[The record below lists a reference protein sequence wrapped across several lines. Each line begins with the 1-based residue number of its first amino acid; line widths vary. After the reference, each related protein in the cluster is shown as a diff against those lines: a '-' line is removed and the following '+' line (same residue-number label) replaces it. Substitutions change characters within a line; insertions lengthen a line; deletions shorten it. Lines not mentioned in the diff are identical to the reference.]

1 MIKNIIFDLG
11 NVLISYEP
19 MSFISKYVKEENQEK
34 FFNVVFKSEEW
45 NSLDRGTL
53 EYSDAVEIF
62 SKRLPEER
70 ENIEKLFRENAMG
83 VLFPIEENL
92 KLLSKLK
99 EKGYKLFI
107 LSNFHRESFLEVS
120 KLCKFDEYFDGG
132 VVSYDVKLLKP
143 EKEIYLELLNRYNL
157 KPEETLFIDDTLPNI
172 EACRKLG
179 ITGIHLKNKEDL
191 KAELENLLEIQL

>member
-11 NVLISYEP
+11 NVLIEYNPER
-19 MSFISKYVKEENQEK
+19 FISEFVEEKNQERFYK
-34 FFNVVFKSEEW
+34 RVFKEQEW
-45 NSLDRGTL
+45 QDLDRGTL
-53 EYSDAVEIF
+53 EYDEAIKIF
-62 SKRLPEER
+62 TKDLPEEK
-70 ENIEKLFRENAMG
+70 ESIEKLFKENIQG

-92 KLLSKLK
+92 KLLPKLK
-99 EKGYKLFI
+99 EKGYKLYI
-107 LSNFHRESFLEVS
+107 LSNFHREAFLEVS
-120 KLCKFDEYFDGG
+120 KLCKFDESFDGG